1 MMTVKWLHERFIYV
15 HMSVV
20 LFILLSISN
29 CKSKLKGFL
38 FFFSSLHRVLKFME
52 YKSIFTA
59 QCIVGSD
66 ISSFTLSPSGPQQ
79 WKTSGN

>member
-20 LFILLSISN
+20 LFILLSICN

-38 FFFSSLHRVLKFME
+38 FFFQLIQGLEIHG
-52 YKSIFTA
+52 I
-59 QCIVGSD
+59 
-66 ISSFTLSPSGPQQ
+66 
-79 WKTSGN
+79 

>member
-20 LFILLSISN
+20 LFILLSICN

-38 FFFSSLHRVLKFME
+38 FFFFQLIQGLEIHG
-52 YKSIFTA
+52 I
-59 QCIVGSD
+59 
-66 ISSFTLSPSGPQQ
+66 
-79 WKTSGN
+79 